1 VIQGAALLFAIIVTF
16 VLVSGLVIL
25 WRRGPDELD
34 AWGAF
39 VTRVL
44 RGDRRSIDRQAS
56 TDIKKRK

>member
-1 VIQGAALLFAIIVTF
+1 MIQGAAVLFAIIVIF
-16 VLVSGLVIL
+16 VPISGLVIL
-25 WRRGPDELD
+25 LRRGPDELE